1 MDVTLNGKP
10 VGTVECIREG
20 LYCRILCRCTLPGQK
35 IQRLYAGNEK
45 IGVLMPQNGQWILE
59 TRIPAK
65 RIKEGSAFTLDE
77 PGEKFYPIRPGE
89 EFAHL
94 DKLRKGKLDIRE
106 GQMGLVVDK
115 P

>member
-1 MDVTLNGKP
+1 MDVTLSGKP

-20 LYCRILCRCTLPGQK
+20 LYCRILCRCTLPGQE
-35 IQRLYAGNEK
+35 IRRLYAGSEK
-45 IGVLMPQNGQWILE
+45 IGVLMPHNGQWILE
-59 TRIPAK
+59 TRIPGK
-65 RIKEGSAFTLDE
+65 RIKEGSNFTLDD
-77 PGEKFYPIRPGE
+77 PGENFWPLRPGE
-89 EFAHL
+89 EFSYL